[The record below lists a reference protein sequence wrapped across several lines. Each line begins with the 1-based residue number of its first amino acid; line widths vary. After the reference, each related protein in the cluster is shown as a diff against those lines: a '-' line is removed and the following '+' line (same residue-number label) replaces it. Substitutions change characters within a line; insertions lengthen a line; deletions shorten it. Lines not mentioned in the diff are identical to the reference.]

1 MGKVAK
7 VALPIAAIA
16 GVGLATGGFGFG
28 AGASAGGLGA
38 GLKSAAFATTSHLA
52 PASASGFSFGSLF
65 TSSNLGLV
73 SSGISAISQIGA
85 GAQGNELAQLQMKQ
99 LQDQRNIREV
109 QILQE
114 QNELKDRR
122 NRWASTV
129 RASGRDDPS
138 SRALL
143 KDGNK
148 FFKTEMRNIGITGR
162 GDINAFNTSIQSQRL
177 TGRNAL
183 FSGFVSGGR
192 SLISGASAFQKTRG
206 IT

>member
-16 GVGLATGGFGFG
+16 GVGLATGGFGLG
-28 AGASAGGLGA
+28 AGASSLGTGMGLSGA
-38 GLKSAAFATTSHLA
+38 MG
-52 PASASGFSFGSLF
+52 ASTGAIGSSGFSLGSLF

-73 SSGISAISQIGA
+73 SSGIGAISQIGA
-85 GAQGNELAQLQMKQ
+85 GAQGNQLAQLQMKQ

-114 QNELKDRR
+114 QNELRERR
-122 NRWASTV
+122 NRWVSTV

-143 KDGNK
+143 KDGDNT
-148 FFKTEMRNIGITGR
+148 FQREMRNIGITGR
-162 GDINAFNTSIQSQRL
+162 GDISAFNTSIQSQRL